1 MKNAQP
7 VAELSAPRSK
17 AERIT
22 DTNRRA
28 QRRRIAAYLLQHG
41 SATTIQLRELCNAMH
56 PAGRVRELRRIGWS
70 IATVREWA
78 IDAQGMKHW
87 CGRYVLQRPGGAA

>member
-28 QRRRIAAYLLQHG
+28 QQRRIAAFLLEHG

-56 PAGRVRELRRIGWS
+56 PAGRIKELRRSGWS
-70 IATVREWA
+70 IATVWTLEH
-78 IDAQGMKHW
+78 DAQGRAHR
-87 CGRYVLQRPGGAA
+87 CARYVLQRPGGAA